1 VTYTFALPDLGE
13 GLTDA
18 ELVHWQVAVGEHVDL
33 NQTIAEVETA
43 KAVVELPSPCAGVVR
58 ELIAETGQTVPVG
71 AGIITF
77 DEDGA
82 DAEPVDAPAGEPPEH
97 AASETHGG
105 AEATAPPSGVSP
117 SPLEAGPA
125 PHLVGYGAPA
135 SPVGRPHRRPRTTR
149 TAEPPPPRAEQP
161 TAPETRA
168 DERFPIRGIRRRTA
182 EAMVRSAF
190 TAPHV
195 STFLDVDATRTVEL
209 VNALRADRSLSAH
222 RIGIL
227 AVTARA
233 VCLALHRHPELN
245 SSWDDAAG
253 EIVRH
258 RAVNLGIAVATER
271 GLVVPVIRDADA
283 LALPALADAV
293 DDLARIA
300 REGRVSPAVMTG
312 GTFTISNIGV
322 FGVDAGTPILN
333 PGEAGIL
340 ALGAVRRRPWEH
352 GGEIALREVTT
363 LSLSFDHRLVDGAEG
378 GRFLADLGMLLT
390 DPARAMLYT

>member
-43 KAVVELPSPCAGVVR
+43 KAVVELPSPCAGTVR
-58 ELIAETGQTVPVG
+58 ELLADVGQTVPVG
-71 AGIITF
+71 GGIITF
-77 DEDGA
+77 DEDGEPALA
-82 DAEPVDAPAGEPPEH
+82 DESVLVAEPGDAR
-97 AASETHGG
+97 
-105 AEATAPPSGVSP
+105 
-117 SPLEAGPA
+117 PA

-135 SPVGRPHRRPRTTR
+135 SPAGRPHRRPRIIRPDEPSAPR
-149 TAEPPPPRAEQP
+149 TQQP
-161 TAPETRA
+161 AAAGTRA
-168 DERFPIRGIRRRTA
+168 DERVPIRGVRRRTA

-195 STFLDVDATRTVEL
+195 TTFLEVDVTRSVEL
-209 VNALRADRSLSAH
+209 VDALRADPSLSAH
-222 RIGIL
+222 RFGIL
-227 AVTARA
+227 TVTARA
-233 VCLALHRHPELN
+233 VCLALAQHPELN
-245 SSWDDAAG
+245 ASWDDDAG

-258 RAVNLGIAVATER
+258 TAVNLGIAVATER
-271 GLVVPVIRDADA
+271 GLVVPVVRGADA

-293 DDLARIA
+293 DERARRA
-300 REGRVSPAVMTG
+300 REGRTSPAEMTG

-352 GGEIALREVTT
+352 GGGIALREVMT

-390 DPARAMLYT
+390 EPARAMLYT

>member
-1 VTYTFALPDLGE
+1 MTYTFALPDLGE

-43 KAVVELPSPCAGVVR
+43 KAVVELPSPCAGTVR
-58 ELIAETGQTVPVG
+58 ELLADVGQTVPVG
-71 AGIITF
+71 GGIITL
-77 DEDGA
+77 DEDG
-82 DAEPVDAPAGEPPEH
+82 EPVLDAGPD
-97 AASETHGG
+97 
-105 AEATAPPSGVSP
+105 
-117 SPLEAGPA
+117 AGPA

-135 SPVGRPHRRPRTTR
+135 SPAGRPHRRPRIPR
-149 TAEPPPPRAEQP
+149 PAEPPAPRTEQP
-161 TAPETRA
+161 AVAETRA
-168 DERFPIRGIRRRTA
+168 DERVPIRGLRRRTA

-195 STFLDVDATRTVEL
+195 TTFLDVDVTRSVEL
-209 VNALRADRSLSAH
+209 VDALRADRSLSAH

-227 AVTARA
+227 TVTARA
-233 VCLALHRHPELN
+233 VCLTLACHPELN
-245 SSWDDAAG
+245 ASWDDAAG

-258 RAVNLGIAVATER
+258 TAVNLGIAVATER
-271 GLVVPVIRDADA
+271 GLVVPVVRGADA

-293 DDLARIA
+293 DELARTA
-300 REGRVSPAVMTG
+300 REGRTSPTAMTG

-352 GGEIALREVTT
+352 GGEIALREIMT

-390 DPARAMLYT
+390 DPARAMLYA